1 MLNQSSGVMYA
12 IMGLCYCS
20 LLFLLIEYVR
30 LLVIDPSDERL
41 RDRQYHPE
49 GIEEKDCELCQC
61 KVAKSSYHC
70 HNCKR
75 CVEEFDHHCT
85 FVNNC
90 IGKENYSIFIRLLI
104 GIIIHTSSG
113 IGIAIWLMLTLT
125 GSYKW
130 IAVVFGALNAVIFLE
145 VTVLAIFHCYISFCL
160 YKTTLQVLRGDEA
173 STGTRKIYKASAET
187 GEQSDLNL
195 VKVNNVISPQ

>member
-1 MLNQSSGVMYA
+1 MLNQSSSGMYF
-12 IMGLCYCS
+12 IMALCYFS
-20 LLFLLIEYVR
+20 LLCLLIEYIR
-30 LLVIDPSDERL
+30 LLVVDPSDERL
-41 RDRQYHPE
+41 KDPQYHPAD
-49 GIEEKDCELCQC
+49 IEEKDCELCQC

-70 HNCKR
+70 QSCKR

-90 IGKENYSIFIRLLI
+90 IGKENYSIFIRLLL

-113 IGIAIWLMLTLT
+113 IGIAVWLILTLND
-125 GSYKW
+125 SYKW
-130 IAVVFGALNAVIFLE
+130 IAVVFAALNAIVFLE

-160 YKTTLQVLRGDEA
+160 YKTTLQVLRGEEA
-173 STGTRKIYKASAET
+173 STGTRKIYKAPAET

-195 VKVNNVISPQ
+195 VKNNIISPQ